1 MVHDSLLDIKSCGD
15 GVTATQMA
23 FQLSDGGSIP
33 TSPLQFEF
41 VAISAIAAC
50 NLNFRWHS
58 RFPIIDW
65 SNVVRNK
72 RYICYAAKFEGV
84 YFAVAIWSSP
94 IAANRFND
102 GWQLLELRRMAI
114 NETAPKN
121 TASRMLFYMR
131 KDIKK
136 RFPEIARLIS
146 YQDTEAHLGTI
157 YKASNWTL
165 INTMST
171 EVDWAASGR
180 QRNKPQ
186 SNAPKVRWEIVI

>member
-1 MVHDSLLDIKSCGD
+1 
-15 GVTATQMA
+15 
-23 FQLSDGGSIP
+23 
-33 TSPLQFEF
+33 
-41 VAISAIAAC
+41 
-50 NLNFRWHS
+50 
-58 RFPIIDW
+58 
-65 SNVVRNK
+65 
-72 RYICYAAKFEGV
+72 
-84 YFAVAIWSSP
+84 
-94 IAANRFND
+94 
-102 GWQLLELRRMAI
+102 LLELRRMAI